1 MKQEKLNEV
10 LSEMLSYLNNE
21 QTEQLKRVLEHTFYN
36 CEIVE
41 KTYEKAV
48 SAFKYLNVLF

>member
-21 QTEQLKRVLEHTFYN
+21 QTEQLKRVLEHTVYN
-36 CEIVE
+36 V
-41 KTYEKAV
+41 
-48 SAFKYLNVLF
+48 